1 MRSEF
6 QDSDMPEILTQ
17 IYNHNFTEAQYV
29 VDKEV
34 ALISQVDKRFL
45 QIIDKVL
52 DLKVGTTKLPFRN
65 EDFVLSQTIGQRQ
78 RRDLHNFRR
87 KCPEMKSL
95 AKTT

>member
-6 QDSDMPEILTQ
+6 QDGDMPEILTQ

-52 DLKVGTTKLPFRN
+52 DLKVATTKLPFRN
-65 EDFVLSQTIGQRQ
+65 EDFVLQNNR
-78 RRDLHNFRR
+78 
-87 KCPEMKSL
+87 
-95 AKTT
+95 AKTEKRFA

>member
-52 DLKVGTTKLPFRN
+52 DLKDGHYKITF
-65 EDFVLSQTIGQRQ
+65 
-78 RRDLHNFRR
+78 
-87 KCPEMKSL
+87 
-95 AKTT
+95 

>member
-65 EDFVLSQTIGQRQ
+65 EDFVLPNNR
-78 RRDLHNFRR
+78 
-87 KCPEMKSL
+87 
-95 AKTT
+95 AKTAKRFA